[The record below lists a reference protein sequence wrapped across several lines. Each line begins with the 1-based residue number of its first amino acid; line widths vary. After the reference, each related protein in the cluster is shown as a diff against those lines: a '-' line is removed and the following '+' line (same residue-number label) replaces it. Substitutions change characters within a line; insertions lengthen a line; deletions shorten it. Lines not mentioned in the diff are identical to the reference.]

1 MSTIHE
7 ATTGSKI
14 YYASLGE
21 IEGTATAM
29 AGGYLFR
36 AEASTNLRA
45 ETRMVDHGNP
55 DLILYGLCALAD
67 YQRELD
73 YDKAQHERGVQQKRC
88 GLCWNGP
95 ALAHPYEGREGEL
108 VLICR
113 ACYEELSYR
122 EMYA

>member
-73 YDKAQHERGVQQKRC
+73 YDKDQHERGVQQKRC
-88 GLCWNGP
+88 GL
-95 ALAHPYEGREGEL
+95 
-108 VLICR
+108 
-113 ACYEELSYR
+113 
-122 EMYA
+122 